1 MLVQEEILSVSSMI
15 SDKKGIVAGI
25 AAAKRKREDT
35 RLSFARLL

>member
-1 MLVQEEILSVSSMI
+1 MLVQEEILSVSSI